1 MKILGIETSCD
12 ETAAAVVENGINIH
26 SNSIFSQINK
36 HRPFGGVVPEIA
48 SRNHVI
54 KLPEIVNCAL
64 IEAQIDLNQIDA
76 IAVTYGPGLGS
87 SLVVGY
93 SYAKS
98 LSKRLNIPLIGVNHH
113 FGHLYSV
120 LMNKKIDD
128 FQDFFPMLSLMVSG
142 GDTSLVLMNNI
153 REYKVIGTTI
163 DDAAG
168 EALDKAATILGL
180 GYPGGPVIQKISDE
194 GNENFIKFPIGLK
207 NESRASWSYDYNRNY
222 CFSFSGLKTSLLTKI
237 KKYNNQIPNDEL
249 KDITA
254 SFQRAIVDSLLDRF
268 SNALSEYSVK
278 SFSCSGGVSL
288 NKVLRYELEKL
299 SLKINLPLLLSPPSL
314 CTDNAAMIAGVA
326 YEMIKNDYVLNPID
340 VSPSLRLKDWK
351 KV

>member
-128 FQDFFPMLSLMVSG
+128 FKDFFPMLSLMVSG
-142 GDTSLVLMNNI
+142 GDTSLVLMKNI

-237 KKYNNQIPNDEL
+237 KKYNNHIPNNEL

-254 SFQRAIVDSLLDRF
+254 SFQRAIVNSLLDRF

>member
-64 IEAQIDLNQIDA
+64 IEAQIDLNQIDV